1 MTIATPDMMGK
12 VGKLGPILGRKGLMP
27 NPRAGTVVQPDAL
40 SNAIEEAK
48 KGRVEFRLDRTALI
62 HVTIGKA
69 SFEEIQ
75 LLENLT
81 ALIDNIIRA
90 RPNGIKGD
98 FIKSAYLTSTMGPSV
113 SMNIASTVEL
123 KVE

>member
-1 MTIATPDMMGK
+1 MMGK

>member
-48 KGRVEFRLDRTALI
+48 KVRVEFRLDRTALI

-90 RPNGIKGD
+90 KPNGIKGD

-113 SMNIASTVEL
+113 SMNIASNVEL
-123 KVE
+123 RVE